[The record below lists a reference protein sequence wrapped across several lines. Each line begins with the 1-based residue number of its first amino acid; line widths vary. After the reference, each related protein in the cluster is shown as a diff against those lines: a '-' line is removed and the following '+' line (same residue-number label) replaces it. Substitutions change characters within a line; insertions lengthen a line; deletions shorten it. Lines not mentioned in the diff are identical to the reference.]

1 MQPLNASQLSVA
13 RHFGGPAI
21 VWGPPGT
28 GKTWT
33 LLAYLLEQVK
43 AGRLWPYDI
52 LMLTFSRRAAAEFR
66 LRLAEEIGD
75 TIDVDRLAVRTLHGH
90 CWHIVSRHLAGRADR
105 PPRVYL
111 PAMALAC
118 SRGP

>member
-66 LRLAEEIGD
+66 LRPGESVAE
-75 TIDVDRLAVRTLHGH
+75 VRDHRIRRGGGMLFLT
-90 CWHIVSRHLAGRADR
+90 GRCVCCATGYGQR
-105 PPRVYL
+105 
-111 PAMALAC
+111 
-118 SRGP
+118 